1 MAVPS
6 FRICSTSLA
15 ALQHIALRKR
25 NYRAELTVLSVG
37 RFAGFG
43 AGHVPEYPTD
53 SVCRRRETPQFHRA
67 RCEAIVGKSQSA
79 SQEKRG

>member
-15 ALQHIALRKR
+15 ALLHIAIRKR

-43 AGHVPEYPTD
+43 AGHVTLNHILVTYPPLNAKR
-53 SVCRRRETPQFHRA
+53 VV
-67 RCEAIVGKSQSA
+67 VGA
-79 SQEKRG
+79 CPCTR

>member
-15 ALQHIALRKR
+15 ALLHIAIRRR

-43 AGHVPEYPTD
+43 AGHVPEIPTE
-53 SVCRRRETPQFHRA
+53 SVCGRRVTPQFRRA
-67 RCEAIVGKSQSA
+67 DCGAIAGNSQSA
-79 SQEKRG
+79 RQKKRG